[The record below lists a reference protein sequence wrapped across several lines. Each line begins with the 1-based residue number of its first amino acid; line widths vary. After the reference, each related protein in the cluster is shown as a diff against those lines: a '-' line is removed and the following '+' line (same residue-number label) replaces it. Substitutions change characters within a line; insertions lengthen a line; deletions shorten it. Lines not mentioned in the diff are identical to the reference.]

1 MGVFSGPRIRA
12 GGGFSELPTYRR
24 QEETGIRKSFWVPA
38 SLAVIA
44 FALPAKAQDAT
55 PKAELYAGY
64 DYLRVNDLGD
74 AYNFN
79 GGSGQFAYNA
89 SDWLG
94 IVGDLGGYYTS
105 SGFRAGLFSFLF
117 GPRIN
122 FRGHGLGG
130 HGEMTPFA
138 QVLFG
143 GAHSIDNSPLNA
155 FAMTAGGGI
164 EYKISEHFAIRHVQA
179 EYLLTK
185 FMNGVSNR
193 QNSFRYSAGIVF
205 RFGTR

>member
-1 MGVFSGPRIRA
+1 M
-12 GGGFSELPTYRR
+12 
-24 QEETGIRKSFWVPA
+24 RKSLWA
-38 SLAVIA
+38 LALLTIFA
-44 FALPAKAQDAT
+44 FALPAKAQNET

-64 DYLRVNDLGD
+64 GYLRVNDLGD

-105 SGFRAGLFSFLF
+105 SGFRAGLFSYLF

-122 FRGHGLGG
+122 FRGRGLRG
-130 HGEMTPFA
+130 HGKVTPFA

-164 EYKISEHFAIRHVQA
+164 EYKISEHFAIRPVQA

-185 FMNGVSNR
+185 FMNGVNNR
-193 QNSFRYSAGIVF
+193 QNSFRYSAGIVL